1 MANPP
6 AVARPFAVNASKPAP
21 VGNPGPP
28 IVPAPLLPF
37 APGARVLVQWAN
49 GQRYPGVVD
58 RVNGPQCLVRFDV
71 GDQRWV
77 ESRFVLPAK

>member
-6 AVARPFAVNASKPAP
+6 AVARPFAVNASKPIVPA
-21 VGNPGPP
+21 GPP
-28 IVPAPLLPF
+28 IAPAAPLPF
-37 APGARVLVQWAN
+37 APGARVFVQWAN